1 MRIGNRVKLLSVA
14 MLAASSV
21 ATVAAADDKL
31 SVVQVASGA
40 LGDGG
45 IFDSG
50 DAGLKKA
57 AADLGIDYKLI
68 EGQQRANLL
77 SDFLAEAADEGQ
89 VVFVNPGYQFDSFL
103 PEVAGQHAD
112 KTFVY
117 TDGVA
122 PGETPNVVSIS
133 YAEHEG
139 SYLAGILGAM
149 MTTRTDIPGMNPQ
162 KVLGIVGAFDNPVIN
177 NFIAGFKQGAAS
189 VDPDVVVE
197 VRYAG
202 SYTDPAKGKE
212 LALALYDAGAD
223 IVYQVAATTGDGV
236 ILAAKERKAWAI
248 GVDTDKCSQGPEVV
262 LSSMIKDVGRSYY
275 EFIKDYQ
282 AGTAPKSGKIEF
294 GLSRGGVGMTYDSPC
309 TVKNVP
315 ADVVAAMKAAEQ
327 KIIAGDIK
335 ITSTK

>member
-1 MRIGNRVKLLSVA
+1 MRIRSYIKAISIGV
-14 MLAASSV
+14 LAGTSW
-21 ATVAAADDKL
+21 AAAAAAQDKL

-50 DAGLKKA
+50 DAGLKRA
-57 AADLGIDYKLI
+57 VADLGIEYKLI

-77 SDFLAEAADEGQ
+77 SDFLTEAADQGK
-89 VVFVNPGYQFDSFL
+89 VIFVNPGYQFDSFL
-103 PEVAGQHAD
+103 PEVAAQHPD
-112 KTFVY
+112 TTFVY

-122 PGETPNVVSIS
+122 PGDTPNVVSIS

-149 MTTRTDIPGMNPQ
+149 MTTRTDIAGINAD

-177 NFIAGFKQGAAS
+177 NFITGFKQGAAS
-189 VDPDVVVE
+189 VDPEVKVE

-202 SYTDPAKGKE
+202 SYSDPAKGKE

-236 ILAAKERKAWAI
+236 ILAAKERKQWAI
-248 GVDTDKCSQGPEVV
+248 GVDTDKCSQGPDVV

-275 EFIKDYQ
+275 EFVKDYV
-282 AGTAPKSGKIEF
+282 AGTAPKSGAIQF
-294 GLSRGGVGMTYDSPC
+294 GLARGGVGMTYDSDC
-309 TVKNVP
+309 TKKNVP
-315 ADVVAAMKAAEQ
+315 ADIVAAMQAAQ
-327 KIIAGDIK
+327 AKIIAGDIS

>member
-1 MRIGNRVKLLSVA
+1 MHKKIRFLGVALIALLSAGAVA
-14 MLAASSV
+14 SAA
-21 ATVAAADDKL
+21 DKL

-57 AADLGIDYKLI
+57 VADLGIDYKLI
-68 EGQQRANLL
+68 EGQQRSNLL
-77 SDFLAEAADEGQ
+77 SDFLAEAADSGQ
-89 VVFVNPGYQFDSFL
+89 VIFVNPGYQFDSFL
-103 PEVAGQHAD
+103 PDVAGQHAD

-122 PGETPNVVSIS
+122 PGDAPNVVSIS

-139 SYLAGILGAM
+139 SYLAGIMAAM
-149 MTTRTDIPGMNPQ
+149 MTTRTDIPGINDK

-177 NFIAGFKQGAAS
+177 NFITGFKQGAAS
-189 VDPDVVVE
+189 IDPSIDVE

-248 GVDTDKCSQGPEVV
+248 GVDTDKCSQGPDVV

-275 EFIKDYQ
+275 EYVKDYI
-282 AGTAPKSGKIEF
+282 AGSAPKSGKIEF

-309 TVKNVP
+309 TQKNVP

-327 KIIAGDIK
+327 KIISGEIK
-335 ITSTK
+335 VTSTK

>member
-1 MRIGNRVKLLSVA
+1 MSMTCRYLRSSLVV
-14 MLAASSV
+14 LATALTCGS
-21 ATVAAADDKL
+21 AFADGPTVVHLA
-31 SVVQVASGA
+31 VGA
-40 LGDGG
+40 LGDSG

-57 AADLGIDYKLI
+57 AADFGIDYKLI
-68 EGQQRANLL
+68 EAQQRTNLL
-77 SDFLAEAADEGQ
+77 SDFLNEAADEGA

-103 PEVAGQHAD
+103 PDVAAQHPD
-112 KTFVY
+112 TTFVY

-122 PGETPNVVSIS
+122 PGEAPNIVSIS

-139 SYLAGILGAM
+139 SYLAGIMGAM
-149 MTTRTDIPGMNPQ
+149 MTTRTDIPGIND
-162 KVLGIVGAFDNPVIN
+162 KKILGVVGAFDNPVID

-189 VDPDVVVE
+189 VDPEVQVD

-236 ILAAKERKAWAI
+236 ILAAKERGEWAI
-248 GVDTDKCSQGPEVV
+248 GVDTDKCSQGPNVV

-275 EFIKDYQ
+275 EFVKDYL
-282 AGTAPKSGKIEF
+282 AGTAPKSGTIEF
-294 GLSRGGVGMTYDSPC
+294 GLERGGVGMTFDSPC
-309 TVKNVP
+309 TEKNVP
-315 ADVVAAMKAAEQ
+315 ADVVAAMKDAQA

-335 ITSTK
+335 IESTK